1 MYKLFTPFSSRFK
14 IPLKFVSLCTLASRR
29 YFNFSVL
36 NCLSNNLCS
45 TFGKS
50 KLSYIIALKASFLAN
65 RFSITST
72 VIPPL
77 YTTVWGCWRRWAIR
91 DSIICRI
98 TKRCQI
104 VYHLS
109 FASNDECFIL
119 NCLIMYIR
127 FRKSLLLCFLW
138 FVRFTLYLGL

>member
-14 IPLKFVSLCTLASRR
+14 FVSLCTLASRR
-29 YFNFSVL
+29 HFNLCVL
-36 NCLSNNLCS
+36 NYLSSNCCS

-50 KLSYIIALKASFLAN
+50 KLSYIIALKATFFAN

-77 YTTVWGCWRRWAIR
+77 YTAVWGCRRRRAIR
-91 DSIICRI
+91 DSIICSV
-98 TKRCQI
+98 TEGCQI

-109 FASNDECFIL
+109 FASNDQCFIL
-119 NCLIMYIR
+119 NCFVWFMYIW